1 MTERVHVQD
10 GDYVLA
16 DGAAWLEVKNFAIRV
31 YSTDEGVVVDVYKNG
46 DEINGVIASAYAFDQ
61 EALNVADQ

>member
-1 MTERVHVQD
+1 MGEHIRD

-31 YSTDEGVVVDVYKNG
+31 CSTDEGVVVDVYKNG
-46 DEINGVIASAYAFDQ
+46 DEMNDAIASTYAFDQ
-61 EALNVADQ
+61 EATDD